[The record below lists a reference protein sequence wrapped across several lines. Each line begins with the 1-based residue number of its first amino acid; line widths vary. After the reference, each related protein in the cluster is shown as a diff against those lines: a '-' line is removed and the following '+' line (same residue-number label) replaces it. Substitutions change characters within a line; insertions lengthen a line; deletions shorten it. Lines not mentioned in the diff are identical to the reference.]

1 MTLCFI
7 GAGANLGDTPGTLRW
22 AREQLR
28 SLPGL
33 RGLRA
38 SALYRSAAVGPGEQ
52 NDYLNAVFAADCALD
67 AGALLLELQSLETR
81 AGRRRGLR
89 WGPRTLDLDL
99 LLFGSEQRV
108 SEHLTLP
115 HPRIFERNFVLLP
128 LADLCPPEWS
138 FPDGST
144 LAERLAAC
152 PDNFI
157 ERSSDCWQG
166 PGASAGSL
174 A

>member
-7 GAGANLGDTPGTLRW
+7 GAGANLGDTLGMLRW
-22 AREQLR
+22 AREQLQ

-33 RGLRA
+33 SGLRA
-38 SALYRSAAVGPGEQ
+38 SALYRSAALGPGEQ
-52 NDYLNAVFAADCALD
+52 NDYLNAVFAADCAPD
-67 AGALLLELQSLETR
+67 AEALLSELQTLETR

-99 LLFGSEQRV
+99 LLFGDEQRA
-108 SEHLTLP
+108 SDRLTLP

-128 LADLCPPEWS
+128 LADLCPPQWS

-144 LAERLAAC
+144 LAERLRAC
-152 PDNFI
+152 PDNRI
-157 ERSSDCWQG
+157 ERSGAGWQHD
-166 PGASAGSL
+166 GASAGSV